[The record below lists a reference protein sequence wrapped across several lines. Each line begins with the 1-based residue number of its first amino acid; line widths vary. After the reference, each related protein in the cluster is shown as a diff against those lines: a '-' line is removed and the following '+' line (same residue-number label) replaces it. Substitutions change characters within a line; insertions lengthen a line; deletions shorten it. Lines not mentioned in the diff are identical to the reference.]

1 MTIVQK
7 AVTMSSPE
15 RYLAPTSLA
24 EAAQVGADGP
34 TTLFA
39 GGTDVLPQTRAG
51 ARKFQPTLV
60 NINRLDELRGIAE
73 SDGKIHIGA
82 LTTITDL
89 LESDVLKK
97 SAGVVVQA
105 ADCFASGQVRNA
117 ATIGG
122 NICNASPAG
131 DMIVPLLL
139 LDAEVE
145 LASWRDGQLA
155 RRKMPLCEFFVGPG
169 KTRIEAN
176 EILTAVEFPV
186 PKPHAVGRFCKF
198 GTRPALDI
206 AVVSIGVAGVKENG
220 CLTDAR
226 VAFGAVAPTPIRGRA
241 TEATLEGAAL
251 DDRRI
256 EEIAHVAEQEVSPI
270 SDVRA
275 SAWYRKRLICE
286 LTQRLLHDV
295 NRTGN

>member
-1 MTIVQK
+1 MAVVEQYIAAHTLEEVVQ
-7 AVTMSSPE
+7 VLSGGS
-15 RYLAPTSLA
+15 
-24 EAAQVGADGP
+24 G
-34 TTLFA
+34 TLFA

-51 ARKFQPTLV
+51 AREFRTTLV

-73 SDGKIHIGA
+73 SDGTIRIGT
-82 LTTITDL
+82 LTTITDML
-89 LESDVLKK
+89 DSDVLKQ

-122 NICNASPAG
+122 NVCNASPAG
-131 DMIVPLLL
+131 DMIVPLLI

-145 LASWRDGQLA
+145 LASWRDDQVV
-155 RRKMPLCEFFVGPG
+155 RRKMPLCDFFVGPG
-169 KTRIEAN
+169 KTQIEVD
-176 EILTAVEFPV
+176 EILTAVEFTV
-186 PKPHAVGRFCKF
+186 PNPHAVGRFHKF

-206 AVVSIGVAGVKENG
+206 AVVSIGIAGVRANG
-220 CLTDAR
+220 CLKDAR

-241 TEATLEGAAL
+241 TEAALEGAAL

-256 EEIAHVAEQEVSPI
+256 EDIAHVAEREISPI

-275 SAWYRKRLICE
+275 SAWYRKRLIYE
-286 LTQRLLHDV
+286 LIQRLLHDV

>member
-1 MTIVQK
+1 MA
-7 AVTMSSPE
+7 AVE
-15 RYLAPTSLA
+15 QYLAPHTL
-24 EAAQVGADGP
+24 EEVAQVLSGGSC
-34 TTLFA
+34 TLFA

-51 ARKFQPTLV
+51 ARAFQATLV
-60 NINRLDELRGIAE
+60 NINRLDELQGISE
-73 SDGKIHIGA
+73 SDGIIRIGA
-82 LTTITDL
+82 LVTITDIL
-89 LESDVLKK
+89 DSEFLRQT
-97 SAGVVVQA
+97 ANVVVQA

-145 LASWRDGQLA
+145 FASWRDGQLA

-169 KTRIEAN
+169 KTRIEAG
-176 EILTAVEFPV
+176 EILTAVEFAV
-186 PKPHAVGRFCKF
+186 PKPQAVGRFCKF

-206 AVVSIGVAGVKENG
+206 AVVSIGIAGVNKNG

-226 VAFGAVAPTPIRGRA
+226 VAFGAVAPTPIRGRE
-241 TEATLEGAAL
+241 TEAALEGVAL
-251 DDRRI
+251 DERRI
-256 EEIAHVAEQEVSPI
+256 EEISHVAGNEISPI
-270 SDVRA
+270 YDVRA

>member
-1 MTIVQK
+1 MATVKRYEVPNSLSEVTRIV
-7 AVTMSSPE
+7 AECPTMM
-15 RYLAPTSLA
+15 
-24 EAAQVGADGP
+24 
-34 TTLFA
+34 FA

-51 ARKFQPTLV
+51 AREFQPTLV
-60 NINRLDELRGIAE
+60 NINRLDELRGVAE
-73 SDGKIHIGA
+73 SDGKIRIGA
-82 LTTITDL
+82 LTTITDM
-89 LESDVLKK
+89 LESDVLKQ

-145 LASWRDGQLA
+145 LASWRDGQIV
-155 RRKMPLCEFFVGPG
+155 RRQMPLCEFFIGPG
-169 KTRIEAN
+169 KTRIEAD
-176 EILTAVEFPV
+176 EILTAVAFPV
-186 PKPHAVGRFCKF
+186 PKPHAVGRFYKF

-206 AVVSIGVAGVKENG
+206 AVVSLGIAGVKENG

-241 TEATLEGAAL
+241 TEAALEGAAL

-256 EEIAHVAEQEVSPI
+256 EEIAHVAEQEISPI

>member
-1 MTIVQK
+1 M
-7 AVTMSSPE
+7 
-15 RYLAPTSLA
+15 
-24 EAAQVGADGP
+24 
-34 TTLFA
+34 FA

-51 ARKFQPTLV
+51 ARAFQTTLV
-60 NINRLDELRGIAE
+60 NINRLNELRGIAE
-73 SDGKIHIGA
+73 SDGKIRIGA
-82 LTTITDL
+82 LTTITNV
-89 LESDVLKK
+89 LESDTLKK
-97 SAGVVVQA
+97 SASVVTQA

-131 DMIVPLLL
+131 DMIVPLLI

-145 LASWRDGQLA
+145 LASWRDGQIA
-155 RRKMPLCEFFVGPG
+155 RRKMPLCEFFVSPG
-169 KTRIEAN
+169 KTRIEPD

-186 PKPHAVGRFCKF
+186 PKAQTVGRFCKF
-198 GTRPALDI
+198 GTRPALDV
-206 AVVSIGVAGVKENG
+206 AVVSIGIAGVKENG
-220 CLTDAR
+220 CLKDAR

-241 TEATLEGAAL
+241 TEAALEGAAL
-251 DDRRI
+251 DNRRI
-256 EEIAHVAEQEVSPI
+256 EEIAHVAEQEISPI

-286 LTQRLLHDV
+286 LTQRILHDV